1 MTLQLGH
8 YLALSTVLFTIGA
21 AGFLAR
27 RNALVALMAIELM
40 LNAVNLMLV
49 AANRWQAAVPD
60 AASDGAA
67 AVNAA
72 ANAASNA
79 GTNAGRALGQVGA
92 FVSQSPIPHHGQ
104 VFAFFVIAVAAAE
117 AAVGLA
123 IVLAFYRLRKTV
135 RTDAA
140 DLLRG

>member
-1 MTLQLGH
+1 MILQLGH

-21 AGFLAR
+21 AGFLFR
-27 RNALVALMAIELM
+27 RNVLVALMSVELM
-40 LNAVNLMLV
+40 MNAVNLTFV
-49 AANRWQAAVPD
+49 AANRWQPAVASAAGG
-60 AASDGAA
+60 AS
-67 AVNAA
+67 V
-72 ANAASNA
+72 
-79 GTNAGRALGQVGA
+79 V
-92 FVSQSPIPHHGQ
+92 PHHGHL
-104 VFAFFVIAVAAAE
+104 FAFFVIAVAAAE

>member
-8 YLALSTVLFTIGA
+8 FLALSAVLFAIGA
-21 AGFLAR
+21 AGFLLR
-27 RNALVALMAIELM
+27 RNVLVALMALELM
-40 LNAVNLMLV
+40 FNAVNLTLV
-49 AANRWQAAVPD
+49 AANRWMPAVTAVAPDVNATTSAAV
-60 AASDGAA
+60 
-67 AVNAA
+67 
-72 ANAASNA
+72 
-79 GTNAGRALGQVGA
+79 

-140 DLLRG
+140 DLLQG